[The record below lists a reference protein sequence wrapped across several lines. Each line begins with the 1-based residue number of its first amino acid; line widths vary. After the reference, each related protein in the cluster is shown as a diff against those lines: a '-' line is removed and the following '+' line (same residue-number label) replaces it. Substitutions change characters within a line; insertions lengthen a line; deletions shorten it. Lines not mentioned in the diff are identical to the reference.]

1 KTSDNANL
9 TCILYIYKK
18 QTYHNTIICRL
29 KMIKIIDE
37 LLKPRFL
44 FLAPKNE
51 EDIKLTPSQI
61 ALRCFIGVI
70 TAAWIGFLPFYL
82 FIIYMHENKFFSY
95 DFFVD
100 GVFGLNTFVVVT
112 AILFVFMSLYFYGFI
127 LLFKLGIKEQKEKGK
142 NSLRFLTWL
151 AIIISIMT
159 HYVFFE
165 HAMSANKPQLILW
178 FMSISALLCAFF
190 YSIVGHGFK
199 RSIQNWLSPF
209 IFVAASVILPF
220 WNQDITSEAISMGLR
235 NFNIGGGKHV
245 SIIEMGYSEK
255 TNKSQNGLLILLTPK
270 NAYLKTLDDEL
281 IITPISDHTEVK
293 IW

>member
-1 KTSDNANL
+1 
-9 TCILYIYKK
+9 
-18 QTYHNTIICRL
+18 
-29 KMIKIIDE
+29 
-37 LLKPRFL
+37 
-44 FLAPKNE
+44 
-51 EDIKLTPSQI
+51 
-61 ALRCFIGVI
+61 
-70 TAAWIGFLPFYL
+70 

-112 AILFVFMSLYFYGFI
+112 AILFAFMSLYFYGFI

-190 YSIVGHGFK
+190 T
-199 RSIQNWLSPF
+199 LS
-209 IFVAASVILPF
+209 L
-220 WNQDITSEAISMGLR
+220 DMDLKEAFRTGYLLLFLLR
-235 NFNIGGGKHV
+235 HQSSSRFGI
-245 SIIEMGYSEK
+245 
-255 TNKSQNGLLILLTPK
+255 
-270 NAYLKTLDDEL
+270 
-281 IITPISDHTEVK
+281 K
-293 IW
+293 I